1 MPPIY
6 HITHMENLPEILKAG
21 GLACDSTMAT
31 LEVSPVCIA
40 HSHIKERRAK
50 KGVPVAPGGVVADYV
65 PFYFT
70 NRCPMLYAIH
80 TGYVDGYDGGQG
92 EVIHLVSSVETVAK
106 HTDDWCFTDGHAVQ
120 AMTEFFENVEHLDRV
135 DWDVIK
141 SNSWYDR
148 PSDLD
153 RKRRK
158 QAEFLVYK
166 FFPWHWIKS
175 IGVLNPNARAKVQNM
190 LQAQQY
196 CPPVAVK
203 AAWYY

>member
-6 HITHMENLPEILKAG
+6 HITHVENLPSILKAG
-21 GLACDSTMAT
+21 GLACDSIMAAAGN
-31 LEVSPVCIA
+31 SPVCIA

-50 KGVPVAPGGVVADYV
+50 KQVPVAPGGVVADYV

-80 TGYVDGYDGGQG
+80 TGYVEGYIGGQ
-92 EVIHLVSSVETVAK
+92 EQVIHLTSSVETVAK
-106 HTDDWCFTDGHAVQ
+106 QTDAWCFTDGHAVQ
-120 AMTEFFENVEHLDRV
+120 AMTDFFEKVEDLNHV
-135 DWDVIK
+135 DWNVIK
-141 SNSWYDR
+141 SNSWHDR
-148 PSDLD
+148 PGDID

-166 FFPWHWIKS
+166 FFPWQWVQG
-175 IGVLNPNARAKVQNM
+175 IGVLNTNAKAKVLSM
-190 LQAQQY
+190 LQTKQY

-203 AAWYY
+203 ADWYY